1 MHEHA
6 ATAAQGHDMPG
17 AREVVLS
24 KPPPQAAGQ
33 RCGELKSAPCTHA
46 QRAAL
51 TVCTRRGRTEV
62 PSAAEGEQ
70 RRVPGLG
77 YESVSQYLGFQ
88 SHGPESASMYGS
100 KCVILFS

>member
-17 AREVVLS
+17 AREVVPS
-24 KPPPQAAGQ
+24 QPPPQAAGQ
-33 RCGELKSAPCTHA
+33 RCGELKSARCTHA

-51 TVCTRRGRTEV
+51 AVCTRKGCMEV

-70 RRVPGLG
+70 RQVPGLG
-77 YESVSQYLGFQ
+77 YESVSQCLGFQ

-100 KCVILFS
+100 KGVILSS